1 MVRAARAASAAY
13 SNSTIL
19 PALSCVT
26 FEFFGSLFP
35 VKIYEGKDVR
45 NVGVVGHGGSG
56 KTSLTASLL
65 YTAGATSRLTRV
77 DEGNTVTDFDEEE
90 IQRKITI
97 SAALAYAEWKKVKIN
112 IIDTPG
118 FNMFMNET
126 RLALAAADSA
136 LVLIDAVSGVE
147 VQTEKVWGFA
157 DEYKLP
163 RAVVVNELDRDRA
176 SFDRA
181 LASIQEH
188 FGRGAVPVQIPW
200 GSERDF
206 KGVVDLVRMKAYSY
220 TPDGDGKGKETE
232 IPAEL
237 ADIAQRAHEA
247 LVEMVAEGND
257 ALLEEFFEKGTL
269 PVEHILDGVKTAV
282 RDMRLFPVLC
292 ASAVRNIAT
301 DQLLDFIVEN
311 LPAPTDREAVAGKLN
326 GGEATRKI
334 ADSQPVSAF
343 VFKTTAD
350 PFAGRITFFKVY
362 SGVLK
367 NDVTLHNV
375 QRGSAERLAHIGT
388 PLGKTLTPVTEVH
401 AGDIGAVAKL
411 KDTLTGDTLAD
422 KSSPIVYPAV
432 KLSEPSIAFAIE
444 AKSRQDEDRVGNAIH
459 RILEEDQS
467 LRFYRDPQTKEF
479 LLAGSGQQHVEV
491 VVSRLKKRYGVDVA
505 LKAPKIPYRETIR
518 GKADVQGRHKKQTGG
533 HGQFGD
539 CWIRMEPL
547 PRGAN
552 FEFVNEIFGGSIPR
566 NYIPAVEKGIIEAA
580 QTGFLAGFPMVDF
593 RVVLYDGSYHDVDSS
608 ELSFKLAA
616 RKAFKN
622 AMQQAK
628 PALLEPIMN
637 VEIQAPVEYA
647 GDLMGDLN
655 GRRGRI
661 AGMDIRGNTQ
671 IIRAQAPMAEML
683 NYQNDLTSMTQ
694 GRATFTMEFDH
705 YDFVPAH
712 QAEKIIAAA
721 KAAKAGV
728 EEEEEE

>member
-1 MVRAARAASAAY
+1 
-13 SNSTIL
+13 
-19 PALSCVT
+19 
-26 FEFFGSLFP
+26 
-35 VKIYEGKDVR
+35 VKTYEGRDIR
-45 NVGVVGHGGSG
+45 NVGVVGHGDSG
-56 KTSLTASLL
+56 KTALIAGLL
-65 YTAGATSRLTRV
+65 FSTGSTSRLTRV
-77 DEGNTVTDFDEEE
+77 DEGNTITDYDEEE

-97 SAALAYAEWKKVKIN
+97 STAVAYAEWKKAKIN
-112 IIDTPG
+112 FLDTPG
-118 FNMFMNET
+118 YNIFINDT
-126 RLALAAADSA
+126 RASLAAADAA
-136 LVLIDAVSGVE
+136 LVVVDAVAGVE
-147 VQTEKVWGFA
+147 VQTEKVWSFS
-157 DEYKLP
+157 DEFKLP
-163 RAVVVNELDRDRA
+163 RALVINKLDRDRA

-181 LASIQEH
+181 LASIQSV
-188 FGRGAVPVQIPW
+188 FGRTAIPIQLPW
-200 GSERDF
+200 GAERDF
-206 KGVVDLVRMKAYSY
+206 KGVIDLVGMKAYSY
-220 TPDGDGKGKETE
+220 TADGDGKGKESD

-237 ADIAQRAHEA
+237 ADSAQKAHEV

-269 PVEHILDGVKTAV
+269 PVEHIVDGLKTAL
-282 RDMRLFPVLC
+282 REMRVFPVLC
-292 ASAVRNIAT
+292 ASALHNIAS
-301 DQLLDFIVEN
+301 DQILNFIVDYC
-311 LPAPTDREAVAGKLN
+311 PAPTDRGTVAGKVHGN
-326 GGEATRKI
+326 DGARKI
-334 ADSQPVSAF
+334 SDSEPVSAF

-367 NDVTLHNV
+367 NDANLQSV
-375 QRGSAERLAHIGT
+375 QRGTVERLAHISC
-388 PLGKTLTPVTEVH
+388 PLGKTLTPVTDLH

-422 KSSPIVYPAV
+422 KSSPIEYPAV
-432 KLSEPSIAFAIE
+432 KLAEPSIAFAIE
-444 AKSRQDEDRVGNAIH
+444 AKSRQDEDRMGHAIH

-479 LLAGSGQQHVEV
+479 LLGGSGQQHVEI
-491 VVSRLKKRYGVDVA
+491 VVSRLKRRYGVDVA

-547 PRGAN
+547 ARGAK
-552 FEFVNEIFGGSIPR
+552 FEFVNEIFGGSIPK

-580 QTGFLAGFPMVDF
+580 ANGYLAGYPMVDF
-593 RVVLYDGSYHDVDSS
+593 RVILYDGSYHDVDSS

-616 RKAFKN
+616 RKAFRN
-622 AMQQAK
+622 AMLEAK

-655 GRRGRI
+655 SRRGRV
-661 AGMDIRGNTQ
+661 AGMDTKGSTQ
-671 IIRAQAPMAEML
+671 IIRSKVPMAEML

-694 GRATFTMEFDH
+694 GRATFSMEFDH
-705 YDFVPAH
+705 YDFVPGQ

-721 KAAKAGV
+721 KAARTG